1 MTVVELRRV
10 EPGLLVIGVDGA
22 PLVTDGSLG
31 IDVLVLEVVG
41 GHLSWV
47 LDGGDLPAAVL
58 DDVEAA
64 QDWVW
69 AVFGEEVAL
78 AVAENYPQSLTAVP
92 ARPELV
98 TALRRLAYAHWA
110 SRWWPA
116 STVDGIPSLDARL
129 LLDEIESLTGT
140 CEMVL
145 DEGADDALRRMVI
158 EHGDYAGIDDGIAP
172 GGRDAGGATS
182 GSQDV
187 SGAASDGGEHGG
199 VTGRDAGARGESGG
213 RADDYALAAGGQ
225 DQGGGLIVVRGSGG
239 WDWRRCPPGILDAS
253 ERAVS
258 WQVTRAAGVSRVQVN
273 VVAAPDCRGAV
284 PEHLRPFAR
293 VRLLAATEQNEASP
307 ADDGAEPHS
316 SATERGH
323 SSARDDHAGSLPS
336 AGVEIAL
343 LLRGDVW
350 TGTAEIPGTPDTSL
364 EVTVFVPAVGPADP
378 VDDVAARD
386 RVRGFARRRLGGAA
400 GAGLDAEVAAAE
412 SDEDF

>member
-31 IDVLVLEVVG
+31 LDVLVLEVVG

-69 AVFGEEVAL
+69 AVYGEAVAL
-78 AVAENYPQSLTAVP
+78 AVSGIHPQSLTAVP

-98 TALRRLAYAHWA
+98 VALRRLAYAHWA

-116 STVDGIPSLDARL
+116 STIDGIASLDARL
-129 LLDEIESLTGT
+129 LSDEIESLSET

-145 DEGADDALRRMVI
+145 GEDGDVPHDGAVSREVAHGDDAADT
-158 EHGDYAGIDDGIAP
+158 GAGDDGITSSRQP
-172 GGRDAGGATS
+172 YEGG
-182 GSQDV
+182 GSR
-187 SGAASDGGEHGG
+187 EG
-199 VTGRDAGARGESGG
+199 VAHLGSRG
-213 RADDYALAAGGQ
+213 RADDYALAAGGS
-225 DQGGGLIVVRGSGG
+225 DPVDGLTVARGSGG

-253 ERAVS
+253 EHAVS
-258 WQVTRAAGVSRVQVN
+258 WLATRAAGVSTVQVN

-293 VRLLAATEQNEASP
+293 VRSVARS
-307 ADDGAEPHS
+307 HS
-316 SATERGH
+316 SNPERGH

-364 EVTVFVPAVGPADP
+364 EVTVFVPAVGPANP
-378 VDDVAARD
+378 VDDVAAREQ
-386 RVRGFARRRLGGAA
+386 VRGFARRRLGGVA